1 MEYRGVH
8 ATGEV
13 QERCIREEYQRG
25 EEGSSFSVWLQRGY
39 LACGWDP
46 CSMRACGAIAACMCV
61 HQASSLQA
69 RSTELA
75 NEVVRHVLRPSSHPM
90 GPSSHPVLSFSHPR
104 TPYPRTLNLTLTVT
118 VTTSVSITLA
128 RNLRRSSPLTLPLP
142 LTLTLPADAQ
152 S

>member
-1 MEYRGVH
+1 MDDSSGATYGRNLQEVHKEGIYGRVQRWSTGVD

-75 NEVVRHVLRPSSHPM
+75 NEVVRHVLRPSSHPI
-90 GPSSHPVLSFSHPR
+90 
-104 TPYPRTLNLTLTVT
+104 Y
-118 VTTSVSITLA
+118 
-128 RNLRRSSPLTLPLP
+128 
-142 LTLTLPADAQ
+142 
-152 S
+152 